1 MSQQI
6 TFDPF
11 AIWKQM
17 YDKAEEQWNQTLD
30 ETMHKEEFSK
40 WMGQSLN
47 GYLQYQSLAQKST
60 EKYLEQANM
69 PSRQDLSNVASMVIG
84 VEDKV
89 DKLEQTIEEEVL
101 DRLKKIDLS
110 EEVKS
115 LKADVADI
123 SQKLDQLFELL
134 QSKQEV
140 AAAKATNVKGNQVSN
155 NVKK

>member
-11 AIWKQM
+11 AMWKQM

-47 GYLQYQSLAQKST
+47 GYLQYQNLAQKST

-89 DKLEQTIEEEVL
+89 DKLEQTIEEDVL
-101 DRLKKIDLS
+101 DRLKQIDLS

-115 LKADVADI
+115 LKADVAGI

-140 AAAKATNVKGNQVSN
+140 AAAKAPNTKGNN
-155 NVKK
+155 K

>member
-6 TFDPF
+6 PFDPF

-40 WMGQSLN
+40 LMGQSLN
-47 GYLQYQSLAQKST
+47 GYLHYQNLAQKST

-69 PSRQDLSNVASMVIG
+69 PSRQDLSNVASIVIS

-89 DKLEQTIEEEVL
+89 DKLEQTIEENVL
-101 DRLKKIDLS
+101 DRLKQFDLTK
-110 EEVKS
+110 EVQS
-115 LKADVADI
+115 LKSDVSNI
-123 SQKLDQLFELL
+123 SKRLDQLFELL

-140 AAAKATNVKGNQVSN
+140 AASKATNIKNNQESN
-155 NVKK
+155 TNKK

>member
-11 AIWKQM
+11 AMWKQM

-40 WMGQSLN
+40 WMGQCLN
-47 GYLQYQSLAQKST
+47 GYLQYQNLAQKST

-89 DKLEQTIEEEVL
+89 DKLEQTIEEDVI
-101 DRLKKIDLS
+101 DRLKQLDLS

-115 LKADVADI
+115 LKTDVANI

-140 AAAKATNVKGNQVSN
+140 AAAKATNAKTNQVPS